1 MEMGNFKVLT
11 MILLV
16 AAFFAAA
23 PNASAAPTFTCT
35 FTPGNSAVVGDTAT
49 VAYSVTGGV
58 AVTYDVVMTNIVG
71 CATILPPLTQAT
83 IPDLVG
89 PAQTQSFKLVCSSP
103 SSSGYVVLEF
113 REGVNLLSTWVVS
126 YTSNASCANLV
137 QNEVKEIPT
146 LSEWAMIVFSVLLL
160 GLMTWYVV
168 KRRRTAHSVAV

>member
-1 MEMGNFKVLT
+1 MSNFKVLT

-35 FTPGNSAVVGDTAT
+35 FSAGNPAT
-49 VAYSVTGGV
+49 VNYSVAGGAAAQV
-58 AVTYDVVMTNIVG
+58 YDVVMTNIIG
-71 CATILPPLTQAT
+71 CATVRPPLTQTT

-89 PAQTQSFKLVCSSP
+89 VTQTQSFQLDCSTP

-113 REGVNLLSTWVVS
+113 RQGIGGPILSTWVVS
-126 YTSNASCANLV
+126 YTSQASCANLV